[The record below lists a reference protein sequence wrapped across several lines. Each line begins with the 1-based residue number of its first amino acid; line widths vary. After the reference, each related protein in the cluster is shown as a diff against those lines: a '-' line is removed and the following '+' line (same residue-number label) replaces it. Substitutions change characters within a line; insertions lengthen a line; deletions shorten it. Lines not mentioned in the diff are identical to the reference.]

1 MNSIKMRQ
9 AMNIEHNN
17 QTVRILWQG
26 FWIAA
31 MILGLTVGNASA
43 LDVTSKEDAVKA
55 VFSGA
60 DKIVKK
66 RIRLSTAQ
74 RAAIG
79 KLTTRVVRDK
89 SMTFYTGKKGGQA
102 MGYAVV
108 ERVTNRSWTISYVV
122 VMNADGSIK
131 DVEVLN
137 YEGAR
142 NWGVQYESWLKQFFG
157 KTADSDFQSVSGI
170 TGATVSVRTVSA
182 GVQKVVSAYQVIFL
196 DKVK

>member
-1 MNSIKMRQ
+1 MKTENIK
-9 AMNIEHNN
+9 
-17 QTVRILWQG
+17 QTVRVLWQG
-26 FWIAA
+26 FWVTA
-31 MILGLTVGNASA
+31 MILGLTVSTASA
-43 LDVTSKEDAVKA
+43 LDVSSKEEAIKF
-55 VFSGA
+55 VFQGA

-79 KLTTRVVRDK
+79 KLTTQVIRDK
-89 SMTFYTGKKGGQA
+89 AMTFYIGKKGGQA
-102 MGYAVV
+102 MGYAVA

-131 DVEVLN
+131 NVEVLN

-157 KTADSDFQSVSGI
+157 KKADSDFQSVSGI
-170 TGATVSVRTVSA
+170 TGATVSVRTVTA
-182 GVQKVVSAYQVIFL
+182 GVRKVVSAYQVIFL

>member
-1 MNSIKMRQ
+1 MKTENLK
-9 AMNIEHNN
+9 
-17 QTVRILWQG
+17 QTVQILWQG
-26 FWIAA
+26 FWVVA
-31 MILGLTVGNASA
+31 MVLGLTAGNASA
-43 LDVTSKEDAVKA
+43 LDVSSKEEAIRA

-66 RIRLSTAQ
+66 RIRLSTPQ

-79 KLTTRVVRDK
+79 KLSTQVVRDK
-89 SMTFYTGKKGGQA
+89 AMSFYIGEKGGQKL
-102 MGYAVV
+102 GYAVV
-108 ERVTNRSWTISYVV
+108 ERVINRSWTISYVV

-131 DVEVLN
+131 HVEVLN

-157 KTADSDFQSVSGI
+157 KKADSDFQSVSGI
-170 TGATVSVRTVSA
+170 TGATVSVRTVTA
-182 GVQKVVSAYQVIFL
+182 GVQKAVSAYQVIFL

>member
-1 MNSIKMRQ
+1 MRQ
-9 AMNIEHNN
+9 AMKTETIK
-17 QTVRILWQG
+17 QTVRYFWKGLWV
-26 FWIAA
+26 AA
-31 MILGLTVGNASA
+31 LVLGLMSGNASA
-43 LDVTSKEDAVKA
+43 LDVSSKEEAVKMA
-55 VFSGA
+55 FSGA

-66 RIRLSTAQ
+66 RIRLTTPQ

-79 KLTTRVVRDK
+79 KLSTQVVRDK
-89 SMTFYTGKKGGQA
+89 TMSFYSGIKGGQS

-108 ERVTNRSWTISYVV
+108 ERVTNRSWSISYMV
-122 VMNADGSIK
+122 VMNADGTVK

-157 KTADSDFQSVSGI
+157 MKADSDYRSISGI
-170 TGATVSVRTVSA
+170 TGATISVRTITA
-182 GVQKVVSAYQVIFL
+182 GVQKIAAAYQVIFL

>member
-1 MNSIKMRQ
+1 MKTENIK
-9 AMNIEHNN
+9 
-17 QTVRILWQG
+17 QTIRLLWQG
-26 FWIAA
+26 FWAVA
-31 MILGLTVGNASA
+31 MVLGLTASSALA
-43 LDVTSKEDAVKA
+43 LDVSSTQDAVKA
-55 VFSGA
+55 AFSGA

-66 RIRLSTAQ
+66 RIRLTTPQ

-79 KLTTRVVRDK
+79 KLTTRVIRDK
-89 SMTFYTGKKGGQA
+89 VINFYVGQKGSQV

-108 ERVTNRSWTISYVV
+108 ERVTNRSWSISYMV
-122 VMNADGSIK
+122 VMNSDGSVK

-157 KTADSDFQSVSGI
+157 MRADSDFRSISGI
-170 TGATVSVRTVSA
+170 TGATISVRTISA
-182 GVQKVVSAYQVIFL
+182 GVHKAAAAYKVIFL

>member
-1 MNSIKMRQ
+1 MKTETIK
-9 AMNIEHNN
+9 

-26 FWIAA
+26 FWLTA
-31 MILGLTVGNASA
+31 MILGLAASNASA
-43 LDVTSKEDAVKA
+43 LDVSSKEEAVRA

-79 KLTTRVVRDK
+79 KLSTQVVRDK
-89 SMTFYTGKKGGQA
+89 AMSFYMGQKGGQTL
-102 MGYAVV
+102 GYAVV

-157 KTADSDFQSVSGI
+157 KKADSDFQSVSGI
-170 TGATVSVRTVSA
+170 TGATVSVRTVTA
-182 GVQKVVSAYQVIFL
+182 GVQKVVSAYQVIYL
-196 DKVK
+196 DKIK

>member
-1 MNSIKMRQ
+1 
-9 AMNIEHNN
+9 
-17 QTVRILWQG
+17 
-26 FWIAA
+26 
-31 MILGLTVGNASA
+31 LTASNTSA
-43 LDVTSKEDAVKA
+43 LDVSSKEEAIRF
-55 VFSGA
+55 VFAGA

-79 KLTTRVVRDK
+79 KLTTRVIRDK
-89 SMTFYTGKKGGQA
+89 AMSFYIGQKDGQT
-102 MGYAVV
+102 MGYAVT

-122 VMNADGSIK
+122 VMNSDGSIK

-157 KTADSDFQSVSGI
+157 MKADSDFRSVSGI
-170 TGATVSVRTVSA
+170 TGATVSVRTVTA
-182 GVQKVVSAYQVIFL
+182 GVQKVVSAYKVIFL

>member
-1 MNSIKMRQ
+1 MKTENIKQ
-9 AMNIEHNN
+9 GA
-17 QTVRILWQG
+17 QILWQG
-26 FWIAA
+26 FWVAA

-43 LDVTSKEDAVKA
+43 LDVSSKEEAVRL

-66 RIRLSTAQ
+66 RIRLTTPQ

-79 KLTTRVVRDK
+79 KLSTQMVRDK
-89 SMTFYTGKKGGQA
+89 AMSFYIGKQGGQTL
-102 MGYAVV
+102 GYAVA
-108 ERVTNRSWTISYVV
+108 ERVTNRSWTISYIV
-122 VMNADGSIK
+122 VMNTDGSVK
-131 DVEVLN
+131 NVEVLN

-157 KTADSDFQSVSGI
+157 MKADSDFRSVSGI
-170 TGATVSVRTVSA
+170 TGATISVRTVTA
-182 GVQKVVSAYQVIFL
+182 GIQKIVSAYQVIFL

>member
-1 MNSIKMRQ
+1 MRQ
-9 AMNIEHNN
+9 AMKTKNT
-17 QTVRILWQG
+17 QQMVRLLWQG
-26 FWIAA
+26 LGMVA
-31 MILGLTVGNASA
+31 MVLGLMVGNASA
-43 LDVTSKEDAVKA
+43 LNVSSKEEAVKMA
-55 VFSGA
+55 FSGA

-66 RIRLSTAQ
+66 RIRLSTPQ

-79 KLTTRVVRDK
+79 KLSTQVVRDK
-89 SMTFYTGKKGGQA
+89 TINFFIGEKGGQT
-102 MGYAVV
+102 MGHAVV
-108 ERVTNRSWTISYVV
+108 ERVTNRSWSISYMV

-157 KTADSDFQSVSGI
+157 MKADSDFRGVSGI
-170 TGATVSVRTVSA
+170 TGATISVRTITA
-182 GVQKVVSAYQVIFL
+182 GVQKVAAAYQVIFL

>member
-1 MNSIKMRQ
+1 MKTENIKRT
-9 AMNIEHNN
+9 AR
-17 QTVRILWQG
+17 VLWQG
-26 FWIAA
+26 IAVFA
-31 MILGLTVGNASA
+31 VVLGLTAGNASA
-43 LDVTSKEDAVKA
+43 LDVSSKEEALKA

-66 RIRLSTAQ
+66 RIRLSTPQ

-79 KLTTRVVRDK
+79 KLSTQVIRDK
-89 SMTFYTGKKGGQA
+89 TMSFYTGKKGGQI
-102 MGYAVV
+102 MGTAIV
-108 ERVTNRSWTISYVV
+108 ERVTNRSWSISYVV
-122 VMNADGSIK
+122 VMNADGTIK

-157 KTADSDFQSVSGI
+157 MKADSDFRSVSGI
-170 TGATVSVRTVSA
+170 TGATISVRTITA
-182 GVQKVVSAYQVIFL
+182 GVQKVAAAYQVIFL

>member
-1 MNSIKMRQ
+1 MNIIKMRQ
-9 AMNIEHNN
+9 AMKTNFNK
-17 QTVRILWQG
+17 QTVRVLWQG
-26 FWIAA
+26 FWVAA
-31 MILGLTVGNASA
+31 MILGLTAGNASA
-43 LDVTSKEDAVKA
+43 LDVSSKEEAVRA

-79 KLTTRVVRDK
+79 KLSTQVVRDK
-89 SMTFYTGKKGGQA
+89 AMSFYIGQKGGQT
-102 MGYAVV
+102 MGYAVA
-108 ERVTNRSWTISYVV
+108 ERVINRSWTISYVV
-122 VMNADGSIK
+122 VMNADGSVK
-131 DVEVLN
+131 NVEVLN

-157 KTADSDFQSVSGI
+157 KKADSDFQSVSGI
-170 TGATVSVRTVSA
+170 TGATVSVRTVTA
-182 GVQKVVSAYQVIFL
+182 GIQKVVSAYQVIFL